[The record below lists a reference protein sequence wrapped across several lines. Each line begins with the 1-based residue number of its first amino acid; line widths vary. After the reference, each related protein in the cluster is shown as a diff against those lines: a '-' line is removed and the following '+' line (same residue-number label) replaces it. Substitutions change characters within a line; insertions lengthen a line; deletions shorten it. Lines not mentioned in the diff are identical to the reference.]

1 MSRCN
6 DRWERRDGTSA
17 PPRIQDA
24 ETSIDD
30 LQGLLDAAGIERA
43 VEHPAVDQEHTA
55 AGPAADP
62 SGELRC
68 VSNHKVTGTVG
79 REQRGNLLLRF
90 YVGPQGQAPEPE
102 RSVGM

>member
-1 MSRCN
+1 M
-6 DRWERRDGTSA
+6 RRDGTSA
-17 PPRIQDA
+17 PPRVHDI

-30 LQGLLDAAGIERA
+30 LEGLLDATGIERA
-43 VEHPAVDQEHTA
+43 VEYPAVDQEHTA
-55 AGPAADP
+55 ADPAADP
-62 SGELRC
+62 PRELRR

-90 YVGPQGQAPEPE
+90 DVGPRGKAPEPE